1 VLFLVTSSI
10 IHQPLKPKF
19 FSNNLDNTYEY
30 AHSGV
35 LGLSFLHTAD
45 HCSREEDFIMDTNY
59 ADVSDSSVKNNR
71 VKTETHKRGTK
82 KLANQS
88 LKYTTVFWFVTTLI
102 GQWFFFYYIMA
113 FYGFSVINDNMQI
126 WNRWE
131 PLGSTPYHAG
141 DFSGNLA
148 FAAHAIGAGIV
159 AFGGA
164 LQLIPNIRNSFPK
177 FHKINGYVYLTTVFC
192 LAVSGFYLVWIR
204 DPDPIDLS
212 GIGTT
217 INGFFILCF
226 AYVTVRLAIKRDIAS
241 HRKWALRLFLVSN
254 AQWILRLGVFSYL
267 ITGNVLGMQP
277 AFGDPF
283 FSIWTFGCY
292 VLPLIILQLYFYA
305 KEKESNSIKFLTS
318 GVLCLLTILMMI
330 GMVGFTPFLLT
341 VMSDAPITF

>member
-1 VLFLVTSSI
+1 MD
-10 IHQPLKPKF
+10 
-19 FSNNLDNTYEY
+19 NN
-30 AHSGV
+30 
-35 LGLSFLHTAD
+35 F
-45 HCSREEDFIMDTNY
+45 
-59 ADVSDSSVKNNR
+59 ADVSGSSVTNNN
-71 VKTETHKRGTK
+71 TTAETQKRK
-82 KLANQS
+82 SNKFANQS
-88 LKYTTVFWFVTTLI
+88 LKFAGMFWFVTTML

-113 FYGFSVINDNMQI
+113 FYGFSVINDNIQI

-148 FAAHAIGAGIV
+148 FAAHAIGAGFV

-164 LQLIPNIRNSFPK
+164 LQLIPKIRNSFPR
-177 FHKINGYVYLTTVFC
+177 FHKINGYVYLTTVFS

-217 INGFFILCF
+217 INGILILGF
-226 AYVTVRLAIKRDIAS
+226 AYFTVRNAVKKDIAS

-267 ITGNVLGMQP
+267 ISGNLLGMKP

-283 FSIWTFGCY
+283 FSIWTFGCFL
-292 VLPLIILQLYFYA
+292 LPLITLQLYFYA
-305 KEKESNSIKFLTS
+305 KQKGTNTVKYSASA
-318 GVLCLLTILMMI
+318 VLCLLTILMMI

-341 VMSDAPITF
+341 VMSDQPTTF